1 VPLAKGLLF
10 IENITAMKPGQGLWV
25 TAAGEPPTFRIHVPD
40 PAAGVVGMMAVIRRR
55 TDQGVAPAILA
66 VRLAVVNGVI
76 TEAEHLVGDVG
87 ASADPK
93 RLAAPRRNLTAAVP
107 ESERMP
113 RSALAISAGTPL
125 GMPASR

>member
-1 VPLAKGLLF
+1 MRRWAVVAICVLSVSAAGCGDRSEPSCDRSCLVAIADRYLAALLSHDPAAVPLAKGLLF

-66 VRLAVVNGVI
+66 VRLAV
-76 TEAEHLVGDVG
+76 
-87 ASADPK
+87 
-93 RLAAPRRNLTAAVP
+93 
-107 ESERMP
+107 
-113 RSALAISAGTPL
+113 
-125 GMPASR
+125 